1 MVGVGWGRRIRV
13 FLTKVLVTDGHG
25 WSHLV
30 TLDTLAD
37 VDPILARDETE
48 AIPFVTASSEK
59 KSFCLASSTP

>member
-1 MVGVGWGRRIRV
+1 M
-13 FLTKVLVTDGHG
+13 VTDGRM
-25 WSHLV
+25 V